1 MRHHYAH
8 AHDDWPQTTGACP
21 DGPWRKA
28 VAVADALTYSHADVV
43 IVADADVLIDPDLL
57 RRAEAEVTGGPTGF
71 KWAVPH
77 RTVRRL
83 DAEATARVQAGTW
96 PSEGMRLD
104 QPVYAGHAGGGIVV
118 IRRETYDACPLDP
131 RFAGWGH
138 EDDAWAT
145 ALRCLH
151 GRPWRASRAPLWHL
165 WHPAAPRRT
174 RQFGAEESYALYRRY
189 AAAAGKPARMA
200 ELVEEARAATGESL
214 RLTP

>member
-1 MRHHYAH
+1 MLHHYAH
-8 AHDDWPQTTGACP
+8 VHEEWPQIVGTCP
-21 DGPWRKA
+21 DGPWIKA
-28 VAVADALTYSHADVV
+28 AAVADALTMSDAEV
-43 IVADADVLIDPDLL
+43 IIIVDADVLIDPDHL
-57 RRAEAEVTGGPTGF
+57 RRAVGEVAGAAESF

-77 RTVRRL
+77 RVVRRL
-83 DAEATARVQAGTW
+83 AAEATARVQAGSW
-96 PSEGMRLD
+96 PSEGMHLD

-118 IRRETYDACPLDP
+118 VRRETYDACPLDP

-174 RQFGAEESYALYRRY
+174 RAVGAEESYALYCRY
-189 AAAAGKPARMA
+189 AAATGKPSRMA
-200 ELVEEARAATGESL
+200 EIVGDAREALGVL
-214 RLTP
+214 RLAP